1 MAVTRRV
8 PEPTTDRDWLAE
20 LDIRPVINASA
31 TLTALGGS
39 LMPPPVRAAME
50 TAARH
55 FIDLRE
61 LQQKVGVRVAE
72 LTDNEAA
79 YISSGAA
86 AGITLSVAACMTGN
100 DPTLIDSFPG
110 PTGFEK
116 NELIIHRS
124 QRNGYD
130 YAARMTGVT
139 MVEVEGSQAALER
152 AVSERTAAILWFA
165 GAHWA
170 ADALPVEQVIA
181 MGRNHGIPVIVDAA
195 AQVPSIENLW
205 HFTRDLGADLSIFSG
220 GKGLRGPQSSG
231 LVLGRTALI
240 EAVALNGSP
249 NSAIGRPMKVGKE
262 ELIGCLA
269 AVEWSL
275 AQDEEA
281 TLSGYEE
288 TVEMWLDRVRDV
300 PGVIAERGYP
310 SEAGQPHGRAMLT
323 VGPEARMSRDDLHD
337 ALWEQNPRIAVA
349 KVGNDLV
356 ALNPQ
361 TLEPGEAETV
371 IDAIRALLVG

>member
-1 MAVTRRV
+1 MSVTERI
-8 PEPTTDRDWLAE
+8 PESTIDRDWLAE
-20 LDIRPVINASA
+20 LDVRPVINASA

-39 LMPPPVRAAME
+39 LMPSPVRAAME

-61 LQQKVGVRVAE
+61 LQQKVGARVAE
-72 LTDNEAA
+72 LTDNQAA

-110 PTGFEK
+110 PPGFDR

-170 ADALPVEQVIA
+170 EGALPVEQVIA
-181 MGRNHGIPVIVDAA
+181 FGKSHDVTVIVDAA

-281 TLSGYEE
+281 TLAGYEA
-288 TVEMWLDRVRDV
+288 TVEMWLERMRDV
-300 PGVIAERGYP
+300 PGVIVERGYP
-310 SEAGQPHGRAMLT
+310 SEAGQPHGRAILT
-323 VGPEARMSRDDLHD
+323 IGPEARIGRDALHD
-337 ALWEQNPRIAVA
+337 ALWGQNPRIAVA
-349 KVGNDLV
+349 SVGNDQI

-361 TLEPGEAETV
+361 TLEPGEAEIV
-371 IDAIRALLVG
+371 IGAIRELLIG